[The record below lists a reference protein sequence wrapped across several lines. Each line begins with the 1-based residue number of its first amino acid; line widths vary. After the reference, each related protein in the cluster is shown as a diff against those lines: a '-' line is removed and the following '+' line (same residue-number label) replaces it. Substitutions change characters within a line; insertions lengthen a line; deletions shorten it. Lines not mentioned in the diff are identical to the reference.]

1 MISSASHTFTFV
13 LYSFILHAWLIRGL
27 NDYKIQLP
35 IGFLKV
41 LEKEIESERK
51 DYELQTCWKWY
62 SHNSLYLEITQL
74 PFQVHK
80 WLFKKSLTADPNSHR
95 CWRIFAL
102 FMVFLFVWLVV
113 FFCVFCRSHIER
125 KKNPPLFPFFVLAY
139 LCSLNRNKKM
149 SHFRRLNTDSW
160 SFRDNNISI
169 WMAFQN
175 QIEALCCNSLWRFS
189 FTYYALNNMK
199 GLHISKTKLLGFF
212 YLLFSWYLFT
222 EKL

>member
-1 MISSASHTFTFV
+1 MTFKEKSYSRPKFTPLLKDFRIIYGFFV
-13 LYSFILHAWLIRGL
+13 CLIG
-27 NDYKIQLP
+27 
-35 IGFLKV
+35 GF
-41 LEKEIESERK
+41 
-51 DYELQTCWKWY
+51 
-62 SHNSLYLEITQL
+62 
-74 PFQVHK
+74 
-80 WLFKKSLTADPNSHR
+80 
-95 CWRIFAL
+95 
-102 FMVFLFVWLVV
+102 FL
-113 FFCVFCRSHIER
+113 CVFCRSHIER